1 MTSAIRP
8 PWMDEAACRTSD
20 PELFF
25 PIDDESPKAIAVCR
39 RCPVQADC
47 LIFALRTNQR
57 NGIWG
62 GKTERERAS
71 LRRLIR
77 TRAAS

>member
-1 MTSAIRP
+1 MA
-8 PWMDEAACRTSD
+8 EAACRTTD

-25 PIDDESPKAIAVCR
+25 PIGGESREALAVCR
-39 RCPVQADC
+39 RCPVQPDC
-47 LIFALRTNQR
+47 LIFALRTNQK

-62 GKTERERAS
+62 GKTERERVS

-77 TRAAS
+77 ARASC